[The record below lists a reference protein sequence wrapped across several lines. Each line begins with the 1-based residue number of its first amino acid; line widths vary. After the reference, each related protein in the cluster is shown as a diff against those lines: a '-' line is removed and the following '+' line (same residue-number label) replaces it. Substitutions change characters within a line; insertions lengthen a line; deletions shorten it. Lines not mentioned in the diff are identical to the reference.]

1 MGNKPNWLIDNP
13 VDYYNLNHEDD
24 GLTIFERRNKAV
36 KSIGLGKYTAIL
48 NKGDDEKLMF
58 EFKDGY
64 LNVLEENI
72 LMLEVGKKIS
82 PFGLLCK
89 YQFNNNF
96 HAAVMYVGLEYMD
109 MEFPFI
115 RVGIKYLKVTKA
127 TDRFGVKRTKLT
139 PWAKDEIKQDYGKE
153 MLERVN
159 KYDDFVLEPDN
170 KTYYQ
175 TVDGNYNYY
184 SPFEHE
190 SVEGIVTWSLRFLE
204 HIFQDDLDLGLRYMK
219 VLYERPKQAMPI
231 LVLISEDRSTG
242 KSTFLDW
249 LTQIFGANMVII
261 NPSDLSSSFNESYAT
276 KNIIGIEESK
286 FEKGGVL
293 EKLKAIS
300 TQKTMNVNAKFM
312 SSSQVPFYGKVI
324 ITSNDERKFSKV
336 DEKEIRYWVRKIPTI
351 PKDQANHDI
360 LTDLKNEIPAFLW
373 YLENK
378 VPAVDYT
385 KSRMVFT
392 PEELKTNALDTVV
405 EESRSTVHKD
415 IEMHLK
421 EVCQDQEHREELY
434 FRPSDIKEIFFRNN
448 NQISLS
454 YVDQVL
460 KFEMKLQ
467 ETGRTTKDCHL
478 WEIPKRS
485 RGRHY
490 IYKNPYYDENSI
502 TVEETQREW
511 FDTEEEV

>member
-1 MGNKPNWLIDNP
+1 MGNKPNWLIINP
-13 VDYYNLNHEDD
+13 VDYYNLNHADD
-24 GLTIFERRNKAV
+24 GLTVFERRNKAV

-48 NKGDDEKLMF
+48 NRGDEEKLMF

-64 LNVLEENI
+64 LEVLEENV
-72 LMLEVGKKIS
+72 LMLEVGAKLS
-82 PFGLLCK
+82 PFELLRK
-89 YQFNNNF
+89 YQFQNNF
-96 HAAVMYVGLEYMD
+96 ASAVNWVGLEYMD

-115 RVGIKYLKVTKA
+115 RVGIKYLKVTKS
-127 TDRFGVKRTKLT
+127 TDRFGIERTKLT
-139 PWAKDEIKQDYGKE
+139 PWAKEEIKQDYGKE

-159 KYDDFVLEPDN
+159 KYDDFILEPDN
-170 KTYYQ
+170 KNYHK
-175 TVDGNYNYY
+175 TVNGNYNYY
-184 SPFEHE
+184 APFGHE
-190 SVEGIVTWSLRFLE
+190 PEEGIVDWSLRFLG
-204 HIFQDDLDLGLRYMK
+204 HIFQDDLELGLRYMK

-249 LTQIFGANMVII
+249 LTQVFGANMVII
-261 NPSDLSSSFNESYAT
+261 NPADLSSSFNESYAT

-300 TQKTMNVNAKFM
+300 TQKTMNVNAKFLANT
-312 SSSQVPFYGKVI
+312 QVPFYGKVI

-336 DEKEIRYWVRKIPTI
+336 DEKEIRYWVRKIPKI
-351 PKDQANHDI
+351 AKEDANHDI

-378 VPAVDYT
+378 VADVDYT

-392 PEELKTNALDTVV
+392 PEELKTNALETVV

-415 IEMHLK
+415 IEMHLN
-421 EVCQDQEHREELY
+421 EICQDQEHREELY
-434 FRPSDIKEIFFRNN
+434 FRPTDVKEVFFRNN
-448 NQISLS
+448 NGVSLS
-454 YVDQVL
+454 YVHQVL
-460 KFEMKLQ
+460 NFEMKLPFT
-467 ETGRTTKDCHL
+467 ERTTKECHL

-485 RGRHY
+485 RGIHY
-490 IYKNPYYDENSI
+490 IYKNPYYDQDSNP
-502 TVEETQREW
+502 VEETQREW
-511 FDTEEEV
+511 FDTEDI